1 MLFSSNPFKRPWGFI
16 LITLLFACV
25 GAGIFL
31 FVLTPIVYDG
41 LRMSFWPST
50 KGNLV
55 DVRRA
60 FHKSGESREHT
71 AYDIQARY
79 SYTVE
84 GVGYS
89 NDRIYI
95 SEFSYNSGSA
105 HQDFSRS
112 LEVAFASKSPIT
124 IWYNYDNPQ
133 QSIVDRTLKWDLIFT
148 LFILSIT
155 FMPLGVGGTI
165 LLWRADNP
173 PREFSS
179 TKPPW
184 LQLRCWRTNQI
195 KSQCSGHLAEACLWN
210 LVWNGLSISTS
221 IKTVPQSLE
230 SGNYGGLIVLV
241 FPIVGL
247 AL

>member
-1 MLFSSNPFKRPWGFI
+1 M
-16 LITLLFACV
+16 
-25 GAGIFL
+25 
-31 FVLTPIVYDG
+31 
-41 LRMSFWPST
+41 
-50 KGNLV
+50 
-55 DVRRA
+55 RRA
-60 FHKSGESREHT
+60 SHKSGESLERT
-71 AYDIQARY
+71 AFDIQARY
-79 SYTVE
+79 TYTVE

-95 SEFSYNSGSA
+95 SEFTYNSGSA

-155 FMPLGVGGTI
+155 FMALGVGGTI

-179 TKPPW
+179 TQPPW
-184 LQLRCWRTNQI
+184 LQLRCWRINRI
-195 KSQCSGHLAEACLWN
+195 KSQCSGHLAEVWFWN
-210 LVWNGLSISTS
+210 LVWNGLFISTS
-221 IKTVPQSLE
+221 IKTVPQSPE
-230 SGNYGGLIVLV
+230 SGNYGGLIVLA

-247 AL
+247 ALWFWVFKVTRDFVRFGYPVLLMQPYPGRIGGEVGGNIRLC